1 MVESGEFVIPGIELG
16 FSEEFIPGEGAY
28 EEEGKI
34 YASITGTLV
43 IDMKERKIK
52 VLPRTSTPPIPKD
65 GDLVIGKIVDVKPQ
79 IAIVELLKLKGNE
92 RALPGSIDG
101 GIHISQTRDSYVS
114 ELSKE
119 FKVGDVV
126 YAKVLNTSRTP
137 IQLSTVGKDLGVIK
151 AFCYHCN
158 TALSLTGDKLKC
170 ENCGR
175 IEFRR
180 ISPEYGKGLV

>member
-52 VLPRTSTPPIPKD
+52 VLPRTSTPPVPKD
-65 GDLVIGKIVDVKPQ
+65 GDFVIGRIVDVKPQ
-79 IAIVELLKLKGNE
+79 IAIVELIKLKGNE

-114 ELSKE
+114 ELSRE

-126 YAKVLNTSRTP
+126 YAKILNTSRTP